1 MTSPMTS
8 WKYIYFVGIGGIGMS
23 ALARWFKAN
32 GFQVAGYDKTLT
44 TLVQTLIEEGIAVNL
59 EDEVSVI
66 PAEFLKDPDL
76 TLVIYTPAVPVQ
88 HKQMLYFRDNN
99 FLIFKRSQV
108 LGMLTK
114 NLRTV
119 GVAGTH
125 GKTTTSSIVAHI
137 LRHAGVNSTAFLGGI
152 TQNYGTNL
160 LLNSPTDNLEEVIC
174 VVEADEFDR
183 SFLTLY
189 PEIAVVTSTDA
200 DHLDIYGDHEI
211 MLESFKEFVGQ
222 IDESGVLFMKSGLD
236 LASSTKAK
244 IFKYSLSEGDYYTD
258 GIRIENARFV
268 FNVVFPEGRIEDVA
282 MMIPGF
288 HNIENSLAASAVA
301 LYLGVSPEK
310 IKEALESYRGVKRRF
325 EYQVEMDG
333 KVYIDD
339 YAHHPTE
346 IEAFLTS
353 VKALYPDRHITAI
366 FQPHLFTRTRDFADG
381 FAKSLSLADRLI
393 LLEIYPARE
402 LPIEGIN
409 SEMLLGKIDISDK
422 TLISKDKLLE
432 VLPLLNTDV
441 VVTIGAGDIDT
452 LVGPIKSILVNSFT
466 NI

>member
-160 LLNSPTDNLEEVIC
+160 LLNSPTDNLKEVIC